1 MGSQKSGI
9 VGKSQPVLLMINPI
23 IFTRT
28 RTTFNTGWPV
38 PVHVT
43 LLSHRLPHSPSR
55 SPARARSRRRPLRS
69 PPHAARSA
77 RDPRQPRRR
86 RRCMPPSWAPLRPW
100 RRQPPPLMR
109 PHPRQTQRRRC
120 AIGSQG
126 GRPVTRGWMG
136 DRQIHWLSCVSQPS
150 SEPASRGNDGS
161 AAERWLGWAG
171 LAGWLMYGWRSW
183 DRKTVES

>member
-9 VGKSQPVLLMINPI
+9 VGKSQSVLLMINPI

-77 RDPRQPRRR
+77 RDLRQPRRR
-86 RRCMPPSWAPLRPW
+86 RMPPSWAPLRPW
-100 RRQPPPLMR
+100 QRQPPPLMR